1 MDPPGGIYPRTWIL
15 DPSQGLYLE
24 PERND
29 LVMLQVLKKGKIISE
44 KINVG
49 GIVFGW
55 YLTLVAT
62 S

>member
-49 GIVFGW
+49 GIVFGC
-55 YLTLVAT
+55 
-62 S
+62 